1 MENRIYYGEYTLKH
15 WIDMMLRREIELPK
29 YQRYFSWKEEKV
41 ETLID
46 TFSKDEFVP
55 PVTIGAYNDKE
66 KGLQNLII
74 DGQQRLTSILLAY
87 LGKYPDREKYAEMQE
102 SFAYDENEVHD
113 EELENSVTS
122 YSESKDDL
130 PLNWQY
136 SVLTRLGRTK
146 DEILTKINEGDYN
159 KLEIRKQE
167 KGQGKEQDQTEI
179 ITVDDKFLENHYMG
193 FCYIVPKTSDSQT
206 EFYSSVFRHINIQGE
221 RLSHLESRRALYY
234 LKDGLEKFFEP
245 DFCQRFSMTDSK
257 KMDFVRYLS
266 FLSQYNNNKEKPIAY
281 RYMRK
286 LEQYYEDYIDSIVKE
301 SDSNLFGNYSKGA
314 AIDFESQMKVL
325 EDYIN
330 KIDFGDASKSIID
343 MDVYF
348 MGLIYMVLFEKKKL
362 NEGYFEDLSEEIRE
376 AIKEFKSDN
385 EHKFR
390 PNTMGRINVRLRK
403 SIEIYN
409 RYVVE
414 G

>member
-1 MENRIYYGEYTLKH
+1 MENRVYYGEYSLKH

-29 YQRYFSWKEEKV
+29 YQRYFAWKEEKIK
-41 ETLID
+41 TLIN

-74 DGQQRLTSILLAY
+74 DGQQRLTSIFLAY
-87 LGKYPDREKYAEMQE
+87 LGKYPDREKYAEKQE

-122 YSESKDDL
+122 YSESLDDL

-136 SVLTRLGRTK
+136 SVLTRVGRTK

-167 KGQGKEQDQTEI
+167 KGQGKDKNEV
-179 ITVDDKFLENHYMG
+179 ITVDDNFLENHYMG
-193 FCYIVPKTSDSQT
+193 FCYIVPKTSDNQT

-234 LKDGLEKFFEP
+234 LKDGLDKFFEP
-245 DFCQRFSMTDSK
+245 EFCKRFSMSDSK

-286 LEQYYEDYIDSIVKE
+286 LEQYYEDYIYSIVNE
-301 SDSNLFGNYSKGA
+301 SDSTLFGDYSKGA
-314 AIDFESQMKVL
+314 AIDFESQMEVL
-325 EDYIN
+325 EDYVN

-343 MDVYF
+343 MDVFF
-348 MGLIYMVLFEKKKL
+348 MGLIYIVLFEKKKL
-362 NEGYFEDLSEEIRE
+362 DESRFDKLEEDAKTAKE
-376 AIKEFKSDN
+376 EFKNDK
-385 EHKFR
+385 EHKYR
-390 PNTMGRINVRLRK
+390 PNTMWRINMRLRK
-403 SIEIYN
+403 SIEIYEK
-409 RYVVE
+409 YIAE
-414 G
+414 E